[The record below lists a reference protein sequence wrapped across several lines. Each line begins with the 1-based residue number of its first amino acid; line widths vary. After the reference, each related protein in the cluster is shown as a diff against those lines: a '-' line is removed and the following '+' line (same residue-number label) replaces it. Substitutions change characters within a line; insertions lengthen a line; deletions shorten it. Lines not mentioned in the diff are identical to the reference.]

1 MGHLV
6 DSDVCW
12 NEGIE
17 LATTPKI
24 NLGVHNMYALMQV
37 RNAVIAAGK
46 KASAGP
52 ATLSYDM
59 HRALHRLILLSI
71 Y

>member
-46 KASAGP
+46 KASA
-52 ATLSYDM
+52 
-59 HRALHRLILLSI
+59 
-71 Y
+71 